1 MTEDVYSRLDQLVGE
16 EKSYKGAQI
25 TIVSFKEV
33 NQTIVVKTNSRTL
46 VFTQIEID
54 DFFKDLKDVSEV
66 QESLPLTVESQSMNV
81 SVNGYQPSAENQ
93 TLKASLLSVLEDIK
107 TKPSKKNREKAKA
120 VCDVANTMVNIQKA
134 EIQMIN
140 AIKRK

>member
-1 MTEDVYSRLDQLVGE
+1 MTEDVYSRLDQLVGK
-16 EKSYKGAQI
+16 EKLYQGTKI

-66 QESLPLTVESQSMNV
+66 QESLPSTVENQSMNV

-93 TLKASLLSVLEDIK
+93 TLKASLLNVLEDLK
-107 TKPSKKNREKAKA
+107 TRSDETIIRKSRAI
-120 VCDVANTMVNIQKA
+120 CDVANTMVNIQKT
-134 EIQMIN
+134 EIQLIN
-140 AIKRK
+140 VVKNS